1 MEVNDIDPNMPTK
14 NVKERSSSISDTCSF
29 KFNY

>member
-14 NVKERSSSISDTCSF
+14 DEKERSSSIRDTRSF